1 MSHIFTGEKKMG
13 RNQFA
18 VLGLMPSA
26 SEEEIKKAYR
36 SLAKKYHPDKNNHPG
51 AEEKFKTINA
61 AFEYLKS
68 EENRKIHERE
78 LRQTFDHINTSR
90 QQRHHHH
97 HHHEKHQQS
106 YQEYPNQHSFY
117 ENHGDRKRS
126 RHDRGKYERNKQFEK
141 NDGEHNRFIPEY
153 FFDDFFSFFS
163 EPFKSFEKDF
173 GPSLHIHDPFHTAM
187 HNSHC
192 HEHFLDDNIEAMFGD
207 FLAFEKE
214 IHSCGHTNLEDIMHD
229 FHPFN
234 DIGGHRH
241 DNFHQS
247 YGDARPHRHDA
258 GRHHHD
264 DFHQTSGDTR
274 HHRHDAGRHCHEDFH
289 QSFGD
294 AKPHRQDS
302 GRRHKQARRS
312 HTFHSRRD
320 PFRDTL

>member
-1 MSHIFTGEKKMG
+1 MG

-18 VLGLMPSA
+18 VLGLMPGA

-36 SLAKKYHPDKNNHPG
+36 TLAKKYHPDKNNHPG

-78 LRQTFDHINTSR
+78 LLQTFDHINTSR
-90 QQRHHHH
+90 KQRHHHHH

-126 RHDRGKYERNKQFEK
+126 RYDRGKYERNKQFEK

-163 EPFKSFEKDF
+163 EPFKSFAEDF
-173 GPSLHIHDPFHTAM
+173 GPSLHRHDPFHTAM

-264 DFHQTSGDTR
+264 DFHQ
-274 HHRHDAGRHCHEDFH
+274 
-289 QSFGD
+289 SFGD

-302 GRRHKQARRS
+302 ERRHKQARRS